1 MPDIVVV
8 GSLNLDTTA
17 HVGRLPAPGETV
29 LGTGHSTDTGGKGAN
44 QAVAAARLGR
54 SVAMVGRVGAD
65 DNGRR
70 MVEVLAAEGVE
81 VDGVTVDDTAPT
93 GMAFI
98 TVDIDGENM
107 IVVSPGANATLT
119 VNDVVR
125 SAAVISAAPIVLL
138 QLEIPL
144 EVVHHAAGIATGT
157 VILNPAPAA
166 DLPAGLLEDTA
177 VLVPNRT
184 ELATLVGSAPAST
197 MAEVAAQVDLLPVGA
212 GVVTLGADGAMV
224 RSGGTTTHVP
234 APVVAAVDATA
245 AGDAFCAALADALST
260 GADLV
265 AATEWAVRVGALTTT
280 VRGAQASLPRRR
292 DVEELL
298 PGSSSND

>member
-1 MPDIVVV
+1 MADIVVV

-17 HVGRLPAPGETV
+17 RVGRLPTPGETV

-54 SVAMVGRVGAD
+54 RVAMIGRVGDD

-70 MVEVLAAEGVE
+70 IAEVLNAEGID

-93 GMAFI
+93 GLAFI
-98 TVDIDGENM
+98 TVDVDGENM

-119 VNDVVR
+119 ANDLVR
-125 SAAVISAAPIVLL
+125 SAGLIGSASVVLL

-144 EVVHHAAGIATGT
+144 EVVHHAAGLATGT

-166 DLPAGLLEDTA
+166 DLPAGLLEDVA

-184 ELATLVGSAPAST
+184 ELAALVGSAPAST
-197 MAEVAAQVDLLPVGA
+197 IPEVAAQVDLLPVGA
-212 GVVTLGADGAMV
+212 GVVTLGADGALV

-234 APVVAAVDATA
+234 APAVHAVDATA

-260 GADLV
+260 GADLEQ
-265 AATEWAVRVGALTTT
+265 ATEWAVRVGAVTAT
-280 VRGAQASLPRRR
+280 VRGAQASLPTR
-292 DVEELL
+292 DAVLRL
-298 PGSSSND
+298 R

>member
-17 HVGRLPAPGETV
+17 HVGRLPEPGETV

-70 MVEVLAAEGVE
+70 IVEVLAAEGID

-125 SAAVISAAPIVLL
+125 SAAVIGAAPIVLL

-184 ELATLVGSAPAST
+184 ELATLVGSDPAST
-197 MAEVAAQVDLLPVGA
+197 MAEVAAQVDLLPVRA

-224 RSGGTTTHVP
+224 RSDGITTHVP

-280 VRGAQASLPRRR
+280 VRGAQASLPTRR
-292 DVEELL
+292 DVDELL
-298 PGSSSND
+298 PGSS